1 MSHISVHSER
11 VIDASP
17 EEIFSA
23 LADYEHK
30 RPRILTPNF
39 LNYRVEKGGQ
49 GSGTV
54 ISYVLQAAGRERS
67 YQMYIDEPQRGRLLA
82 ERDSHSSLV
91 TRWSVQPVDGSQSSL
106 VIVESDWDGSEGVGG
121 FFERTFAP
129 LGLRRIYHDM
139 LIALA
144 LLVQTPEQNRQ
155 IMLLDKKDRKSGA
168 GLALVIVGSLLAVT
182 LGLNYLRKQQQSD
195 LHA

>member
-54 ISYVLQAAGRERS
+54 ISYVLQAAGR
-67 YQMYIDEPQRGRLLA
+67 
-82 ERDSHSSLV
+82 
-91 TRWSVQPVDGSQSSL
+91 
-106 VIVESDWDGSEGVGG
+106 
-121 FFERTFAP
+121 
-129 LGLRRIYHDM
+129 
-139 LIALA
+139 
-144 LLVQTPEQNRQ
+144 
-155 IMLLDKKDRKSGA
+155 
-168 GLALVIVGSLLAVT
+168 
-182 LGLNYLRKQQQSD
+182 
-195 LHA
+195 

>member
-23 LADYEHK
+23 LADYENK
-30 RPRILTPNF
+30 RSRILTPNF

-67 YQMYIDEPQRGRLLA
+67 YQMYVDEPQRGRLLA

-106 VIVESDWDGSEGVGG
+106 VIVESDWDGSGGVGG

-155 IMLLDKKDRKSGA
+155 IMLLDKKNRKPGA
-168 GLALVIVGSLLAVT
+168 GLALVIVGSLLAVV
-182 LGLNYLRKQQQSD
+182 LGLNYLRKQQQSN
-195 LHA
+195 LPG